1 MYIEMALFVFSVA
14 IIVGLLILAC
24 VRDDMDSGA
33 RMIYKNEEEEK
44 KNRFFISY
52 FGAFFYFIFSKHDDC
67 FGGTYFLKK

>member
-33 RMIYKNEEEEK
+33 RMINKNEEEEK
-44 KNRFFISY
+44 KTDFLSHILVLFFTSFLASMMIVLEGRIS
-52 FGAFFYFIFSKHDDC
+52 
-67 FGGTYFLKK
+67 

>member
-1 MYIEMALFVFSVA
+1 MALFVFSVA

-44 KNRFFISY
+44 KNRFFYLI
-52 FGAFFYFIFSKHDDC
+52 FWCFFLLHF
-67 FGGTYFLKK
+67 

>member
-33 RMIYKNEEEEK
+33 RMINKNEEEEK
-44 KNRFFISY
+44 KTDFLSHILVL
-52 FGAFFYFIFSKHDDC
+52 FFYFIFSKHDDC